1 MQLATVTG
9 DIMRPALLSQQQ
21 LQALSYAAGVLGK
34 RVKEVI
40 KDVIKY
46 VYRAAC

>member
-9 DIMRPALLSQQQ
+9 DTRRPTLLSQEQ

-40 KDVIKY
+40 KDVINN